1 MTKAELLQ
9 EIYQAIGSEFFT
21 DSAVLDKRCLE
32 LIQKFKGDAIAD
44 HEAKQWKPYPEH
56 EPEFGE
62 EYLFLTDNNYIF
74 SSKWYGSIALPW
86 ATIIAFRELPTP
98 YQPKE
103 GGKR

>member
-1 MTKAELLQ
+1 MNKQELKKR
-9 EIYQAIGSEFFT
+9 EICKEFT
-21 DSAVLDKRCLE
+21 SSVKKSVDLRIKLDE
-32 LIQKFKGDAIAD
+32 LISEVIAD

-62 EYLFLTDNNYIF
+62 EYLFLTDNNYIL
-74 SSKWYGSIALPW
+74 SSKWYGSIALPG

-103 GGKR
+103 GGEQ